1 MHTHYSRIN
10 MKPEII
16 AAVGFLSK
24 FLRTKGLM
32 DDRELQT
39 FNQSLQELLAGKS
52 LPPISVCEMIALVL
66 CAL

>member
-39 FNQSLQELLAGKS
+39 FNMSLQELLVGKKE
-52 LPPISVCEMIALVL
+52 PPPADLYV
-66 CAL
+66 